1 MNMKMYIFI
10 TEEGYTYQPTSVSP
24 DSDIENCQV
33 IGFAKGTNEN
43 EAFKNLIK
51 GNEYLLDT
59 SFNEIICI
67 ELKHE
72 DYFRSAK
79 YFYLS
84 EYKKV
89 HLLVAEKLE
98 AGL

>member
-10 TEEGYTYQPTSVSP
+10 TEEGYTYQPNSVSP

-51 GNEYLLDT
+51 KNEYLLDT
-59 SFNEIICI
+59 SFDETICI

-72 DYFRSAK
+72 DYCRSAK

-89 HLLVAEKLE
+89 H
-98 AGL
+98 